1 MHAKLRLRAKPVLGI
16 HVQYYAATNAMT
28 GFTKERSQRQPEMV
42 TTATPVKIATM
53 LTMNFEMTTTPV
65 AARRKVRVRKKRR
78 TREKTASKK
87 METRTRATTTMREL
101 MRTLT

>member
-1 MHAKLRLRAKPVLGI
+1 MITFFIMHAKSRLRVKPASVI
-16 HVQYYAATNAMT
+16 HVQYYDATNAMT

-42 TTATPVKIATM
+42 TTATPVRIATM
-53 LTMNFEMTTTPV
+53 LTMKFEMTTTPV

-78 TREKTASKK
+78 TR
-87 METRTRATTTMREL
+87 ATTTMREL